1 MLSGVFFFPGSSHQ
15 APQDFPFPHVC
26 RQQSPVRVPGIIPLQ
41 AINSETPK
49 YNGISVPARPPLPS
63 TRGSWASSPRAALGQ
78 HSPTLGPSPQHAGP
92 GLDPNP
98 SAGFQTPRAAPA
110 PGQEEGLAAGGKR
123 MGGWK
128 QTPLPPNLPSS
139 LWPRWL
145 LPPVGCGACRARVAA
160 APRMLAGVRTGP
172 GVQKRRDAP
181 MSQPSAGLAGHEST
195 AVLLQSRRSAVPWL
209 QPRLGL
215 LTSAAPANAP
225 PRGTPRAGFGA
236 MSLACTP
243 SPRRPIAL
251 VPLQRSPVQNDAFS
265 PPGRPET
272 LRHSGG
278 WVGGLPSPAGD
289 SPATGTIIG

>member
-1 MLSGVFFFPGSSHQ
+1 MGKQPPSRTGAAQ
-15 APQDFPFPHVC
+15 PHTGT
-26 RQQSPVRVPGIIPLQ
+26 QPS
-41 AINSETPK
+41 
-49 YNGISVPARPPLPS
+49 ARR
-63 TRGSWASSPRAALGQ
+63 TG
-78 HSPTLGPSPQHAGP
+78 AGP
-92 GLDPNP
+92 KPLSWISN
-98 SAGFQTPRAAPA
+98 SKSCPRSW
-110 PGQEEGLAAGGKR
+110 PGGGIGWGGKR

-215 LTSAAPANAP
+215 LTSAVPANAP

-236 MSLACTP
+236 MSPACTP